1 MLIVSSTA
9 MKKHLNSIKAR
20 SPCGQLMHRAS
31 SIKLA
36 FADEP
41 GFESFGTN
49 CIKLRRE
56 TKHFQCQRRPYL
68 LFLRC
73 LLFLP
78 SEMFLTPADLR
89 KVDRAH
95 CLVLA
100 LVLLTHPEHSLQP
113 ARTALSFL

>member
-1 MLIVSSTA
+1 
-9 MKKHLNSIKAR
+9 
-20 SPCGQLMHRAS
+20 MHRAS

-41 GFESFGTN
+41 GFESLGTN

-89 KVDRAH
+89 KVDRAQR
-95 CLVLA
+95 LVLA

-113 ARTALSFL
+113 GPAALSLLW